1 MWTLVDAYAGD
12 ENGKGDGEL
21 SGSESDLLDEDE
33 EVL

>member
-12 ENGKGDGEL
+12 ENGKEGGEL
-21 SGSESDLLDEDE
+21 SGSGSDLLDEDE